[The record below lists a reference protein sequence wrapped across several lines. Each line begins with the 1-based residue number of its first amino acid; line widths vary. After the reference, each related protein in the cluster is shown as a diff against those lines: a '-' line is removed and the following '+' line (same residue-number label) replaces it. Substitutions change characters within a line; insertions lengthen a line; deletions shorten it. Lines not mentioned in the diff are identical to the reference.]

1 MDQIREDGERL
12 VLHREPASIAVARR
26 FVSGVVTDPEVREVA
41 VLLVSELTTN
51 AVRHAMGDS
60 FEVRVRL
67 DGVVRVE
74 VTDESDVLPER
85 IPPSEEGA
93 GGRGLLL
100 VNAFASD
107 WGVESQPSGK
117 TIWFELAHRDS

>member
-26 FVSGVVTDPEVREVA
+26 FVSGVVTDPEMREVA

-74 VTDESDVLPER
+74 VTDESGVLPER

-93 GGRGLLL
+93 GGRDY
-100 VNAFASD
+100 S
-107 WGVESQPSGK
+107 S
-117 TIWFELAHRDS
+117 